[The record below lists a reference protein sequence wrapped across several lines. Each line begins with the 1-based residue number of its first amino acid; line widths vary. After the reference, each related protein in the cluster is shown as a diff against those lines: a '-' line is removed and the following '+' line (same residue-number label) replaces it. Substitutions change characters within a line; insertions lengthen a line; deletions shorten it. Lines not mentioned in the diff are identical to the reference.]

1 MLSERRAPTPG
12 SAQRPRSLIRRTAK
26 RTLSI
31 LPTHIF
37 LSVYAIPRSCLCVTN
52 ITTVTITS
60 ANPIMP
66 MTACPPR

>member
-1 MLSERRAPTPG
+1 MLSERRVPTPG
-12 SAQRPRSLIRRTAK
+12 NAQRPRSLIRRTAK
-26 RTLSI
+26 RALSI

-37 LSVYAIPRSCLCVTN
+37 LSVYAIPRSCLCVTKM
-52 ITTVTITS
+52 TTVTITN